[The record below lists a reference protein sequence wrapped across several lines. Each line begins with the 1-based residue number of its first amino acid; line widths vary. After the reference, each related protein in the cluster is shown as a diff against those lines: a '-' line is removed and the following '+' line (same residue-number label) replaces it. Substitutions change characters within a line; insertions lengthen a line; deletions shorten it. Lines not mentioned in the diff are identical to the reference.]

1 MMLLGSQTVTVRN
14 YSTSGRD
21 RFNAPVRTAVD
32 TVVSGA
38 AMQPMQVQEVVALTD
53 VETELW
59 SCLLPPVAA
68 ALAADTTSEIVYNSM
83 TFQVLGSKPAVGFM
97 GLTDHVSLDLK
108 KQIA

>member
-1 MMLLGSQTVTVRN
+1 M
-14 YSTSGRD
+14 
-21 RFNAPVRTAVD
+21 D

>member
-1 MMLLGSQTVTVRN
+1 MWQLKDEGLC
-14 YSTSGRD
+14 
-21 RFNAPVRTAVD
+21 AAVY
-32 TVVSGA
+32 T
-38 AMQPMQVQEVVALTD
+38 QLTD